1 MLYWLYPAT
10 ESTWGDMT
18 YISIENRPDG
28 EILHELGRRLAG
40 LRKAAGLTQADAAE
54 RAGIDRSTVSR
65 AEQGD
70 NPNLLT
76 LVRLLRVYG
85 RLAALESFIPPAGVS
100 PMQLVRE
107 ARKRG

>member
-1 MLYWLYPAT
+1 MM
-10 ESTWGDMT
+10 DKR
-18 YISIENRPDG
+18 IEERADA
-28 EILHELGRRLAG
+28 EILAELGRRLAM
-40 LRKAAGLTQADAAE
+40 LRKAAGHTQAEAAE
-54 RAGIDRSTVSR
+54 LAALDRSTVSR

-76 LVRLLRVYG
+76 VVRLLRVYG
-85 RLAALESFIPPAGVS
+85 RLGALDSFIPEPGVS

>member
-1 MLYWLYPAT
+1 M
-10 ESTWGDMT
+10 SDKR
-18 YISIENRPDG
+18 IEELTDV
-28 EILHELGRRLAG
+28 EIMGELGRRLAQ
-40 LRKAAGLTQADAAE
+40 LRKSAGLTQAAAAE
-54 RAGIDRSTVSR
+54 RAGLDRSTVSR

-76 LVRLLRVYG
+76 VIRLLRVYG
-85 RLAALESFIPPAGVS
+85 RLGALEAFIPEPGVS

>member
-1 MLYWLYPAT
+1 MM
-10 ESTWGDMT
+10 DKR
-18 YISIENRPDG
+18 IEERADA
-28 EILHELGRRLAG
+28 EILVELGRRLAM
-40 LRKAAGLTQADAAE
+40 LRKAAGFTQAEAAE
-54 RAGIDRSTVSR
+54 LAALDRSTVSR

-76 LVRLLRVYG
+76 VVRLLRVYG
-85 RLAALESFIPPAGVS
+85 RLGALDSFIPEPGVS

>member
-1 MLYWLYPAT
+1 MM
-10 ESTWGDMT
+10 DKR
-18 YISIENRPDG
+18 IEERADT
-28 EILHELGRRLAG
+28 EILAELGRRLAM
-40 LRKAAGLTQADAAE
+40 LRKAAGLTQAEAAE
-54 RAGIDRSTVSR
+54 LAAVDRSTVSR

-76 LVRLLRVYG
+76 VVRLLRVYG
-85 RLAALESFIPPAGVS
+85 RLGALDSFIPEPGVS